1 MLDPKTT
8 STRRAAMPPSR
19 RTCHPAREPTGM
31 PETVRSLE
39 QLGRAPVLLRIPGER
54 SQAFATAAPASPAL
68 VREVE
73 ALRQSE
79 GAPRPMRCLIA
90 TPD

>member
-1 MLDPKTT
+1 
-8 STRRAAMPPSR
+8 
-19 RTCHPAREPTGM
+19 M

-39 QLGRAPVLLRIPGER
+39 QLGRAPVLLRMPGER
-54 SQAFATAAPASPAL
+54 GQASGTAPSSRAL

>member
-1 MLDPKTT
+1 
-8 STRRAAMPPSR
+8 
-19 RTCHPAREPTGM
+19 M
-31 PETVRSLE
+31 PETIRSLE

-54 SQAFATAAPASPAL
+54 AQAPGAAAPASPAL

>member
-1 MLDPKTT
+1 
-8 STRRAAMPPSR
+8 
-19 RTCHPAREPTGM
+19 M
-31 PETVRSLE
+31 PETIRSLE
-39 QLGRAPVLLRIPGER
+39 QLGRAPVLLRIPGETGQV
-54 SQAFATAAPASPAL
+54 SGTAAPTSPAL